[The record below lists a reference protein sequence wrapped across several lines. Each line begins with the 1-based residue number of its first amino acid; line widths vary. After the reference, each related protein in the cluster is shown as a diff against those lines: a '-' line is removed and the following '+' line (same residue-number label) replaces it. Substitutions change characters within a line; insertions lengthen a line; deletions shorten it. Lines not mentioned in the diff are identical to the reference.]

1 MTPDSP
7 SNPGPSRANHGPAQ
21 SNHGPAQA
29 NPGPSHPHHGPARS
43 NHGPARNR
51 RAGRPARSAR
61 PRRSERPGPS
71 SDKDRPPGE
80 HDVKGHAFRDEE
92 EEPPPPPS
100 KPRPRL
106 TWRKLVVLPA
116 VLAAVLAVTYLW
128 ITNVRLD
135 SIARNALTGGNVRLR
150 WWQHVELTAISTFWV
165 LIIAIPLGIALT
177 RRGLRRGAPLV
188 TAIANIGQATP
199 AIGLLALLVIWL
211 GIGPS
216 TAVIGMVI
224 YAVLPVF
231 SNTVAGLRAIDPNLV
246 EASRG
251 IGMSPMGTLAKVELP
266 LAVPLILAGVRTALV
281 LNVGTA
287 TLATFVGGGG
297 LGDLITSG
305 IQTQRMPVLVLGSA
319 LTVVLALL
327 VDWLAS
333 LAEVALTPR
342 GLEVG

>member
-7 SNPGPSRANHGPAQ
+7 SGPSRA
-21 SNHGPAQA
+21 
-29 NPGPSHPHHGPARS
+29 
-43 NHGPARNR
+43 
-51 RAGRPARSAR
+51 
-61 PRRSERPGPS
+61 
-71 SDKDRPPGE
+71 RPPGE

-92 EEPPPPPS
+92 AEEEQQPVPQPS
-100 KPRPRL
+100 KPPRRI

-116 VLAAVLAVTYLW
+116 ALAVVLVLTYVW
-128 ITNVRLD
+128 INNVHLD
-135 SIARNALTGGNVRLR
+135 SIAENSLAGDTVEVR
-150 WWQHVELTAISTFWV
+150 WWQHVRLTAISTFWV

-177 RRGLRRGAPLV
+177 RRGLSRAAPVV

-216 TAVIGMVI
+216 TAITGMVI
-224 YAVLPVF
+224 YAVLPVL
-231 SNTVAGLRAIDPNLV
+231 SNTVAGLKAIEPSMV
-246 EASRG
+246 EAARG
-251 IGMSPMGTLAKVELP
+251 IGMSAMGTLTRVELP

-287 TLATFVGGGG
+287 TLATFGGGGG

-305 IQTQRMPVLVLGSA
+305 IQTQRMPVLVLGSV

-342 GLEVG
+342 GLEVGR

>member
-1 MTPDSP
+1 MTPGSP
-7 SNPGPSRANHGPAQ
+7 SGSSRA
-21 SNHGPAQA
+21 
-29 NPGPSHPHHGPARS
+29 PGR
-43 NHGPARNR
+43 
-51 RAGRPARSAR
+51 
-61 PRRSERPGPS
+61 E
-71 SDKDRPPGE
+71 RPPGE

-92 EEPPPPPS
+92 EAEPV
-100 KPRPRL
+100 PRPAKPPRRI
-106 TWRKLVVLPA
+106 TWRKLVILPA
-116 VLAAVLAVTYLW
+116 VLAVVLVLTYIW
-128 ITNVRLD
+128 INNVHLD
-135 SIARNALTGGNVRLR
+135 SIAENSLAGDTVELR
-150 WWQHVELTAISTFWV
+150 WWQHVKLTAISTFWV

-177 RRGLRRGAPLV
+177 RRGVSKAAPVV

-216 TAVIGMVI
+216 TAITGMVI
-224 YAVLPVF
+224 YAVLPVL
-231 SNTVAGLRAIDPNLV
+231 SNTVAGLKAIEPSMV
-246 EASRG
+246 EAARG
-251 IGMSPMGTLAKVELP
+251 IGMSAMGTLTRVELP

-287 TLATFVGGGG
+287 TLATFGGGGG

-305 IQTQRMPVLVLGSA
+305 IQTQRMPVLVLGSV

-342 GLEVG
+342 GLEVGR

>member
-1 MTPDSP
+1 MNSNSP
-7 SNPGPSRANHGPAQ
+7 RNPE
-21 SNHGPAQA
+21 
-29 NPGPSHPHHGPARS
+29 PARTPRS
-43 NHGPARNR
+43 L
-51 RAGRPARSAR
+51 RPAPA
-61 PRRSERPGPS
+61 

-80 HDVKGHAFRDEE
+80 HDVMGHAFRDEE
-92 EEPPPPPS
+92 EEPPPPPAG
-100 KPRPRL
+100 PRRRI
-106 TWRKLVVLPA
+106 TWRKLVLLPA
-116 VLAAVLAVTYLW
+116 ALAIVLAITYLW
-128 ITNVRLD
+128 ITNTHLD

-150 WWQHVELTAISTFWV
+150 WWQHVKLTAISTFWV
-165 LIIAIPLGIALT
+165 LVISIPLGIALT
-177 RRGLRRGAPLV
+177 RRRLRKGAPVV
-188 TAIANIGQATP
+188 TAVANIGQATP

-216 TAVIGMVI
+216 TAIIGMVI

-231 SNTVAGLRAIDPNLV
+231 SNTVAGLKAIEPSLV

-251 IGMSPMGTLAKVELP
+251 IGMSAMGTLAKVELP

-305 IQTQRMPVLVLGSA
+305 IQTQRMPVLVLGSV

-333 LAEVALTPR
+333 LVEVALTPR

>member
-1 MTPDSP
+1 MTPDF
-7 SNPGPSRANHGPAQ
+7 PSRPE
-21 SNHGPAQA
+21 
-29 NPGPSHPHHGPARS
+29 PAR
-43 NHGPARNR
+43 ARR
-51 RAGRPARSAR
+51 SSRPARSG
-61 PRRSERPGPS
+61 PPGPS

-92 EEPPPPPS
+92 EQPPPPPA
-100 KPRPRL
+100 KPRRRF
-106 TWRKLVVLPA
+106 TWRKLLVLPVALAVVLA
-116 VLAAVLAVTYLW
+116 LTYLW
-128 ITNVRLD
+128 ITNVHLD
-135 SIARNALTGGNVRLR
+135 SIARNSLTRANVQLR
-150 WWQHVELTAISTFWV
+150 WWQHVRLTVISTFWV

-177 RRGLRRGAPLV
+177 RRTLRRGAPLV
-188 TAIANIGQATP
+188 TALANIGQATP

-216 TAVIGMVI
+216 TAIIGMVI

-231 SNTVAGLRAIDPNLV
+231 SNTVAGLKAIDPSLV

-251 IGMSPMGTLAKVELP
+251 IGMSSMGTLAKVELP
-266 LAVPLILAGVRTALV
+266 LAVPLILAGVRTALI

-305 IQTQRMPVLVLGSA
+305 IQTQRMPVLVLGSV